1 MKEGGSRS
9 HPPKGARFRET
20 GARLRVLSNSV
31 KAWLIAYHECVT
43 VRILCVAH
51 CVEILEIQTIA
62 RFKSGRPH
70 QPTHTHKIMSSNYDA
85 RTKRTTHTKTTTVQ
99 TTTAEG

>member
-1 MKEGGSRS
+1 MVHDHILQR
-9 HPPKGARFRET
+9 GARFRET
-20 GARLRVLSNSV
+20 GARLRVLGNAV

-51 CVEILEIQTIA
+51 CVEILEIQAIA

-70 QPTHTHKIMSSNYDA
+70 FEASACGFAGAHTQI
-85 RTKRTTHTKTTTVQ
+85 
-99 TTTAEG
+99 E